1 MPTAKKAMVIGIDS
15 PIAPR
20 LYQWAKEGKLP
31 ALGALM
37 ARGVYAPNCLAP
49 LPTITP
55 PNWTTIATGAW
66 IGTHGISDY
75 QVHTPGMPLYEL
87 HNGYEV
93 REVQAEPLWNAVARA
108 GKAGIVVNWPT
119 TWPPSIVNGCQIG
132 GHGLAPNDWQY
143 DMPSPSIYRG
153 VLAVDALITTD
164 YYPYAT
170 QVELKKAASWQGVEQ
185 GPRALEATAAIE
197 WRRPR
202 YQMAPTTW
210 HLLVDA
216 SEGKGYDTVTV
227 AKSRD
232 KAGVI
237 ARLKVGEWS
246 PIIRDEYQTEIGP
259 QQGALRLKL
268 VELTPDGQSF
278 RLYVIGP
285 CALHGWGYPQEIED
299 EIVSAEGLPTA
310 KIAWEGLALEWLDGD
325 TLLEAHRI
333 QNAWLADAS
342 LHLLRTKPWSVFFIH
357 LHATDWFYHY
367 LTEKLDPAT
376 AKNPAESAYWQ
387 AVELRLYQGVDE
399 AIGKLLTAADEETV
413 VTIISDHGA
422 KTETRS
428 FDANDA
434 LEQAGLLYYLPD
446 DQVPG
451 QAEAGKGLTAGQL
464 RSLRA
469 YFGLRR
475 VDWSRTKAVAQR
487 SVHVYVN
494 LKGREPHGIVEP
506 GPEYREVARR
516 VIDALST
523 YRDPETG
530 RRPVALALGPE
541 DRRLIG
547 HYSERS
553 GDVIYAVNPEFG
565 REHGQELTTARYG
578 IGDLHG
584 TFIMAGPGVKQGEV
598 VERNVWLTDVVPTVC
613 HLTGLPVPKQ
623 CEGAVIYQALE
634 DPDARV
640 REVEALRRN
649 VERLKRMVE
658 RPPMC

>member
-1 MPTAKKAMVIGIDS
+1 MATAKKAMVIGIDS
-15 PIAPR
+15 SIAPR
-20 LYQWAKEGKLP
+20 LYRWAKEGKLP
-31 ALGALM
+31 TLGGLM

-66 IGTHGISDY
+66 VGTHGISDY
-75 QVHTPGMPLYEL
+75 QVHNPGDPLYEL
-87 HNGYEV
+87 HNGYNVAEV
-93 REVQAEPLWNAVARA
+93 KAEALWNAVARA

-132 GHGLAPNDWQY
+132 GHGLAPNDWQF

-170 QVELKKAASWQGVEQ
+170 EVELKKASGWQGVEHAA
-185 GPRALEATAAIE
+185 GALEATATIA

-202 YQMAPTTW
+202 WEMEPTTW
-210 HLLVDA
+210 QLLLDRA
-216 SEGKGYDTVTV
+216 PGGAFDTVTV
-227 AKSRD
+227 AKSKD
-232 KAGVI
+232 KADII
-237 ARLKVGEWS
+237 ARLRVGEWS
-246 PIIRDEYQTEIGP
+246 PVIRDEFQTEDGVK
-259 QQGALRLKL
+259 QGALKMKL
-268 VELTPDGQSF
+268 LELSPDGQSL

-285 CALHGWGYPQEIED
+285 CALHGWGYPAEIED

-325 TLLEAHRI
+325 TLIEAHRI
-333 QNAWLADAS
+333 QNQWLADAS
-342 LHLLRTKPWSVFFIH
+342 LHLLRNKPWSVFFTHI
-357 LHATDWFYHY
+357 HATDWFYHY

-376 AKNPAESAYWQ
+376 AKDSSQSAYWQ
-387 AVELRLYQGVDE
+387 DVELRLYQTVDE
-399 AIGKLLTAADEETV
+399 EIGQLLSAADEETV
-413 VTIISDHGA
+413 VAIVSDHGA
-422 KTETRS
+422 KTETGW
-428 FDANDA
+428 FEANDV
-434 LEQAGLLYYLPD
+434 LEAAGLLHYLPD

-451 QAEAGKGLTAGQL
+451 QAEVAKGLTAGQAK
-464 RSLRA
+464 SLKA

-475 VDWSRTKAVAQR
+475 VDWSRTTAVAQR

-494 LKGREPHGIVEP
+494 LKGRDPQGIVEP
-506 GPEYREVARR
+506 GEEYREVCRQ
-516 VIDALST
+516 VVDALLT
-523 YRDPETG
+523 YRDPENG

-547 HYSERS
+547 HYSDRS

-578 IGDLHG
+578 IGDLHS

-598 VERNVWLTDVVPTVC
+598 LERNVWLTDIVPTVC

-623 CEGAVIYQALE
+623 CEGAVLYQALE
-634 DPDARV
+634 DPDAR
-640 REVEALRRN
+640 
-649 VERLKRMVE
+649 
-658 RPPMC
+658 P